1 MHLRARRSAQPFG
14 GSRMLLSP
22 RAAIIASAGALLAWL
37 SVLFG
42 TIQVAY
48 MLDAYSVLDQDI
60 AIALGAFAGLTA
72 TTWFLFT
79 RSRLGR
85 KARVVVAAASLVAF
99 AFLALWG
106 GLFIACAN
114 GNCL

>member
-48 MLDAYSVLDQDI
+48 MLDAYSVLNQDI
-60 AIALGAFAGLTA
+60 AIACELLPHKSFERTTKPLGISGAQH
-72 TTWFLFT
+72 
-79 RSRLGR
+79 
-85 KARVVVAAASLVAF
+85 
-99 AFLALWG
+99 
-106 GLFIACAN
+106 ACQR
-114 GNCL
+114 